1 MNKTSPLRKL
11 YNSKIFWLIIS
22 LLASFAIWTYVT
34 SGESTEIRQ
43 VFRNVRVE
51 RVGEDSLRRSREFVI
66 TDVDTNTVTVEV
78 LGPRRIVGVLDST
91 DLVAQ
96 VDVSRLTQTGEMSMK
111 YEIVYPSGTDTR
123 NITEVTMRPENIN
136 FIVSKINSTSIP
148 VRGGYEGELAEGFMA
163 ETPVFEPS
171 TITITGPEVYI
182 KDVSYAWVTFGKD
195 VTANSTY
202 SIETGF
208 TLMNEA
214 GQAVSTENLTVST
227 DTVTASLP
235 ILESKEITLG
245 IDVIEGA
252 GATMANTKISVDPAS
267 ITLAGDSAILG
278 GLNRIILDTVDLTD
292 FAVSKTEVYTIP
304 INNDLTNVTGTKE
317 ATVTIEIVGLETKTF
332 DVKNISY
339 INAAEGSDVDI
350 LSESIEVTLRG
361 TAEALEQVKGESIRA
376 VADLA
381 DFKDST
387 GAYMPAVKIYV
398 DGVTDV
404 GAIGENTISVEIR
417 KA

>member
-1 MNKTSPLRKL
+1 MNKTSPLTKL
-11 YNSKIFWLIIS
+11 YNSKLFLVILS

-34 SGESTEIRQ
+34 SGESSEIRQ

-51 RVGEDSLRRSREFVI
+51 IVGEDSLRRSREYVI
-66 TDVDTNTVTVEV
+66 TDLSTNSVTVEV
-78 LGPRRIVGVLDST
+78 LGPRRVVGVLDSS

-123 NITEVTMRPENIN
+123 NITELTMRPTGIA
-136 FIVSKINSTSIP
+136 FVVSKITSAVIP

-171 TITITGPEVYI
+171 TVTVTGPEVYV
-182 KDVSYAWVTFGKD
+182 KDVSYAWVTFGRG

-202 SIETGF
+202 TVDSGF
-208 TLMNEA
+208 TLMDEA
-214 GQAVSTENLTVST
+214 GQPVATENLTIFPDSLS
-227 DTVTASLP
+227 ASLP

-245 IDVIEGA
+245 VELIEGA
-252 GATMANTKISVDPAS
+252 GATVANTKILIEPAS
-267 ITLAGDSAILG
+267 IVLAGDYSILG

-292 FAVSKTEVYTIP
+292 FAASKQEVYTIP
-304 INNDLTNVTGTKE
+304 INNYLTNVTGVKE
-317 ATVTIEIVGLETKTF
+317 ATVTVEIVGLETKTF
-332 DVKNISY
+332 DVRNISY
-339 INAAEGSDVDI
+339 INAAEDAEVEI

-361 TAEALEQVKGESIRA
+361 TPEALEQVKSESIRA

-387 GAYMPAVKIYV
+387 GAYMPSVRIYV

-404 GAIGENTISVEIR
+404 GAIGEHTISLEIR